1 MSNILSDDR
10 RNQVLVLGR
19 LGWTLRRIEAAT
31 GVRRETAAKYL
42 RAAAVPIRS
51 ERGRLLAKPASRVS
65 TDSGP
70 DSKAASRVS
79 TDSEPDSKPA
89 IGVSTDSA
97 SAEWVEA
104 AALVVPER
112 PARNPSASACEPYRE
127 MIESG
132 VGRGRTARAIYED
145 LVDCHGFT
153 AAYASVRRFAQRI
166 REQVRPTEAH
176 PVITTEPGLEA
187 QVDYGEG
194 PMVRDAVTGKYRRV
208 RLFAFTL
215 GCSRKAVWILTPKS
229 SSETWARLHEQ
240 AFARIGGAPRV
251 VVLDNLREGVLTP
264 DIYDPALNPLYRDML
279 AHYGVVAMPCRVRD
293 PDRKGKVESSVN
305 YGQRRLAGLRFED
318 LASAQAYVD
327 RWETNWADTRIHG
340 TTKRQVAAMF
350 EEERPHLLQLPA
362 EPFRYYRYGSRTVH
376 LDGYVEVDRAY
387 YAPPP
392 GYLTRA
398 VAVQWNDFCVRILD
412 PANGRLLREHRKTAP
427 GGRRIRDE
435 DRPSI
440 TPPGIVTLLGRAESA
455 APAIGAFCQAI
466 FTRRSIDGTRQIQGV
481 LGLARKHGVALV
493 DDACR
498 TALELHVIEYRFVRR
513 YLEKRAPGLPSLK
526 QIDPIIREL
535 TYYRDLINA
544 RTGGNPE

>member
-1 MSNILSDDR
+1 MSNILSDDK
-10 RNQVLVLGR
+10 RNQVLALGR

-42 RAAAVPIRS
+42 RARS
-51 ERGRLLAKPASRVS
+51 IPMRPERGRVLAKAASGVS
-65 TDSGP
+65 TDSEA
-70 DSKAASRVS
+70 DSKAAS
-79 TDSEPDSKPA
+79 P
-89 IGVSTDSA
+89 VSTDSA
-97 SAEWVEA
+97 LDSKAANEVSTDSDLANWVA
-104 AALVVPER
+104 TLDVPER
-112 PARNPSASACEPYRE
+112 PGRSPSASACEPYRE
-127 MIESG
+127 FIEIG
-132 VGRGRTARAIYED
+132 VRRGRTARAIYED
-145 LVDCHGFT
+145 LVDVHGF
-153 AAYASVRRFAQRI
+153 AAGYASVRRFARQL
-166 REQVRPTEAH
+166 REQVRPDQAH

-194 PMVRDAVTGKYRRV
+194 PMVRDAATGKYRRV

-229 SSETWARLHEQ
+229 SSEIWARLHEQ

-264 DIYDPALNPLYRDML
+264 DVYDAALNPLYRDML

-305 YGQRRLAGLRFED
+305 YAQRRLISLRFED

-340 TTKRQVAAMF
+340 TTKRQVSVMF

-362 EPFRYYRYGSRTVH
+362 EPFRYYRYGTRTVH

-392 GYLTRA
+392 GYLTRV
-398 VAVQWNDFCVRILD
+398 VAVQWDDFCVRILD
-412 PANGRLLREHRKTAP
+412 PKSGQLLREHRKTTA
-427 GGRRIRDE
+427 GGRRMREE
-435 DRPSI
+435 DRPST
-440 TPPGIVTLLGRAESA
+440 TPPGVLALLGRAQSA
-455 APAIGAFCQAI
+455 APQIGAFCQAI
-466 FTRRSIDGTRQIQGV
+466 FARRRVDGTRQIQGV
-481 LGLARKHGVALV
+481 LSLARKHGVTLV

-498 TALELHVIEYRFVRR
+498 TALELQVTEYRFVRR
-513 YLEKRAPGLPSLK
+513 YLEKRAPGLPTLK

-535 TYYRDLINA
+535 TYYRDIITA
-544 RTGGNPE
+544 RTGGNTE